1 MRKRIFLPLIIL
13 LGAAA
18 PPALVAKALG
28 PPIEHLL
35 DAPERIRIVVAV
47 AREKTGPDKIRFA
60 VGERLSGEA
69 PDEVIL
75 RTDANTHADVAIGTS
90 YLVAFSYL
98 RKERMFREGW
108 EEDPEG
114 PSIVST
120 MGLSTVALFEP
131 TPGMKHLF
139 SPGAVTNPDGAGRLI
154 DALLELIPRADRRAR
169 GLAIEELFLRRDLTG
184 RMDAAGADKLRA
196 ALQTAE
202 LDPRHHD
209 WLLQAAS
216 RVPPDLTAPWLG
228 EELRRII
235 ITNGTQYDPHTF
247 IPTLVRT
254 AAEGLKTAGNASD
267 VELLSLL
274 LYASN
279 PGVAKAALATM
290 THLDKSGA
298 TRKAEQ
304 ALARGWILDETRR
317 VLTRFLE
324 DAGT

>member
-1 MRKRIFLPLIIL
+1 MRKIL
-13 LGAAA
+13 LLPMAV
-18 PPALVAKALG
+18 LVIVATLPELSAKTLS
-28 PPIEHLL
+28 PPIEDLL
-35 DAPERIRIVVAV
+35 GAPERIRIVIAE
-47 AREKTGPDKIRFA
+47 AREKPDPDRIRFA
-60 VGERLSGEA
+60 VSERLSGEA
-69 PDEVIL
+69 PDEVVL
-75 RTDANTHADVAIGTS
+75 RTDASTHAEVEVGKS

-114 PSIVST
+114 PAIVKT
-120 MGLSTVALFEP
+120 MGLATSALFDA
-131 TPGMKHLF
+131 TPGMKFLL
-139 SPGAVTNPDGAGRLI
+139 SPGVVSDPDGAGRVT
-154 DALLELIPRADRRAR
+154 DALLEQIPLPDHRAR
-169 GLAIEELFLRRDLTG
+169 GLAIEELFLRQDLTG
-184 RMDAAGADKLRA
+184 GMDAAQAAKLKA

-216 RVPPDLTAPWLG
+216 HVPPDLTTPWLG
-228 EELRRII
+228 EEMRRII
-235 ITNGTQYDPHTF
+235 IVNGTRYDPHTF

-254 AAEGLKTAGNASD
+254 AAEGLKTAGNPAD

-290 THLDKSGA
+290 EHLDEA
-298 TRKAEQ
+298 AARRKAEQ

-317 VLTRFLE
+317 VLERFLDRDE
-324 DAGT
+324 T